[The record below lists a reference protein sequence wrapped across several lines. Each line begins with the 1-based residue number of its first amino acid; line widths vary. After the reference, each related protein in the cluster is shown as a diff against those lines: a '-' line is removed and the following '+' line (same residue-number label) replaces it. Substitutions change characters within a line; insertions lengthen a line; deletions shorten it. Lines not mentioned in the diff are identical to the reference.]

1 MQQLLDCVN
10 DRKASSPDSCDGASI
25 ESALRYVFEK
35 GVCLEKDYNPYT
47 GSREKCRRIS
57 CNRVGYTSLLLF
69 LVLYQVISTYLS

>member
-10 DRKASSPDSCDGASI
+10 DRKANSPDSCDGASI

-35 GVCLEKDYNPYT
+35 GICLEKDYNPYS

-57 CNRVGYTSLLLF
+57 CNRVFLLLRF
-69 LVLYQVISTYLS
+69 Y